1 MKWLAA
7 LCLLLAFSSAYGQ
20 ETISLYYYERP
31 PFLIRQ
37 ADDSAGGLIGSHVA
51 ELAAKA
57 GISIHWQLMPAARQL
72 HLLQNESVSACG
84 VGWYRTAQRDGFAQF
99 SRPIYRDRGVVV
111 IANARLDR
119 RTYPRL
125 ADLLADQ
132 SLSILL
138 KDGLT
143 YGRAVAALLKPA
155 KARFSLVTIEQPQ
168 MVRMVASGR
177 ASVMFATREEAEMLL
192 TGGEAGDEGVQLWSF
207 PDLPETGEPR
217 YLMCGKGVSAKTLSR
232 LDAAIA
238 GPPQ

>member
-1 MKWLAA
+1 MKWLGV
-7 LCLLLAFSSAYGQ
+7 LCLLMAFSSAYGQ

-37 ADDSAGGLIGSHVA
+37 ADDSAAGLIGSHVT

-57 GISIHWQLMPAARQL
+57 GVSIHWQLVPAGRQL
-72 HLLQNESVSACG
+72 HLLRNESVSACG

-119 RTYPRL
+119 HNYPRL
-125 ADLLADQ
+125 ADLLADE

-143 YGRAVAALLKPA
+143 YGSAVAALLKPA
-155 KARFSLVTIEQPQ
+155 KARLSLVANEQPQ
-168 MVRMVASGR
+168 MVRMVAGGR
-177 ASVMFATREEAEMLL
+177 ASAMFATREEAEMLL
-192 TGGEAGDEGVQLWSF
+192 TGGEGGDEGVQLWTF
-207 PDLPETGEPR
+207 PDLPAAGELR
-217 YLMCGKGVSAKTLSR
+217 YLMCSKGVGAKTLSKI
-232 LDAAIA
+232 DAAIGSLA
-238 GPPQ
+238 P